1 MAKTLVVCVLV
12 GLILAVA
19 PIVEAGAGTLAP
31 PPPPIDLGD
40 IPSRPEP
47 PEFPFKRFVRTRG
60 LTQLQ
65 FSSDDRSVYFVDND
79 GRVDNV
85 FVMNLGDH
93 STRQVTHFDEPVA
106 EFMVDHK
113 GRFLIVVQDVG
124 GNENN
129 DLYRFDL
136 ESGELLRLTDAGR
149 GDTSMLCGVSPD
161 DTWVYYAQTREHR
174 REAGIWQVDIDG
186 GAARQLLPGAGRT
199 LECDELSPDGRYL
212 LYGELVGFDTRN
224 LGLLDTTSG
233 ETRTISAVP
242 GINNLDGCFSDNTVY
257 FRSALGADG
266 FRLWRYRIGADEA
279 EPVQLPFNNDLESLS
294 MFTGGRVA
302 VVGYRDGLSGRSAV
316 FIDGFDK
323 PTDLGLPAAAV
334 VGGVFS
340 HHDPG
345 TGVVYLETA
354 TMPRRYYRV
363 GGGQPP
369 SLLYDANRSGI
380 DPVQL
385 AQARSLLIPSFD
397 GLEIPVHLFIPNG
410 TSRRNPRAVIFF
422 IHGGPDE
429 HVDPLYLS
437 TVQFL
442 ANRGYLVVIPNVRG
456 STGFGRRYA
465 SLDDGDW
472 GGAHIRDIVAVAAT
486 VRRLGFVQPDKL
498 FIAGDSFGGFSVMS
512 LITQYPGVFQAAV
525 DFFGFTE
532 LATFVDSWPLY
543 LQRHLSSALGFDPR
557 QDRFRNWLLSPI
569 YHVERIR
576 IPLQIHQ
583 GANDSR
589 VPREQSDWL
598 VQRLRHSGRPVE
610 YFVYADEGHGFTRLK
625 DEQAA
630 YQRMV
635 AFLRRQS
642 APGQVFSVAPGRLAE
657 PVSRPRVGIPA
668 RGLARCL
675 TCVDF
680 NRLYR

>member
-1 MAKTLVVCVLV
+1 MAKTLIVCVLA

-19 PIVEAGAGTLAP
+19 PIVEAGAGAP
-31 PPPPIDLGD
+31 AAPRIDLGD
-40 IPSRPEP
+40 IPGRPEP
-47 PEFPFKRFVRTRG
+47 PEFPFERFVRTRG

-85 FVMNLGDH
+85 FVMDLADH
-93 STRQVTHFDEPVA
+93 SIRQVTHFDEPV
-106 EFMVDHK
+106 EKFTVDHK
-113 GRFLIVVQDVG
+113 GHFLIVVQDVG

-136 ESGELLRLTDAGR
+136 ESGDLLRLTDAGR

-161 DTWVYYAQTREHR
+161 DTRVYYAQTREHR
-174 REAGIWQVDIDG
+174 REAGIWQVGIDG
-186 GAARQLLPGAGRT
+186 SVARQLLPGAGRT
-199 LECDELSPDGRYL
+199 LECDEVSPDGRYL
-212 LYGELVGFDTRN
+212 LYGELVGFDTRH
-224 LGLLDTTSG
+224 LGLLDITSG
-233 ETRTISAVP
+233 ETRIISAVP
-242 GINNLDGCFSDNTVY
+242 GINNLDGCFSGRTVY

-279 EPVQLPFNNDLESLS
+279 APVQLPFNNDLESLS
-294 MFTGGRVA
+294 TFTGGRVA
-302 VVGYRDGLSGRSAV
+302 VVGYRDGLTGRSAV
-316 FIDGFDK
+316 FIGGFDK
-323 PTDLGLPAAAV
+323 PADLGLPATAV

-340 HHDPG
+340 HHDPDA
-345 TGVVYLETA
+345 GVVYVETA

-369 SLLYDANRSGI
+369 TLLYDANRSGI
-380 DPVQL
+380 DPGQL

-397 GLEIPVHLFIPNG
+397 GLDIPVHLFIPNG
-410 TSRRNPRAVIFF
+410 TSHRNPRPVIFF
-422 IHGGPDE
+422 IHGGPEE
-429 HVDPLYLS
+429 HIDPLYLS

-442 ANRGYLVVIPNVRG
+442 ANRGFLVVIPNVRG

-472 GGAHIRDIVAVAAT
+472 GGAHIRDIVTLAAAA
-486 VRRLGFVQPDKL
+486 RRFDFVDPGRL
-498 FIAGDSFGGFSVMS
+498 YIAGDSFGGFSVMS

-532 LATFVDSWPLY
+532 LATFIDSWPRY

-557 QDRFRNWLLSPI
+557 LNPFHNWLLSPI

-598 VQRLRHSGRPVE
+598 VRRLRQLGREVE
-610 YFVYADEGHGFTRLK
+610 YFVYPDEGHGFTRLK
-625 DEQAA
+625 DERTA

-635 AFLRRQS
+635 AFLRQQR
-642 APGQVFSVAPGRLAE
+642 
-657 PVSRPRVGIPA
+657 
-668 RGLARCL
+668 
-675 TCVDF
+675 
-680 NRLYR
+680 